1 MLRDGEL
8 NFFLSGIERDKRE
21 GDRKKEREREG
32 GGGSDR
38 ERIKGMWRK

>member
-21 GDRKKEREREG
+21 GDRKKERERGAAIEKESKECG
-32 GGGSDR
+32 GN
-38 ERIKGMWRK
+38 K